1 MAKKKTNRR
10 KSAAPTR
17 QVVTV
22 PAGKASTKRPPGS
35 SRAPRGASS
44 ATTAASPSAEKVAE
58 GQNRQA
64 RKEEARRHREAIRRQ
79 MARRRIY
86 RRVAVVGGSVLVVV
100 ALGFLVSRTGGG
112 ELTGEQQ
119 SLLDRADQA
128 ATAAG
133 CDQVQTITA
142 FDPADQDQTHV
153 GGPNGPPTMPPFS
166 SYPSTPPVSGPHGGG
181 TLPANIYDSPPPMD
195 QALHSLEHG
204 AAIVWYSPDAS
215 ADELAEIQTFFRENQ
230 DHVIVAPYN
239 YPDQGAQG
247 TLPSGKRM
255 ALASWHHVRY
265 CENVSLPV
273 AFAFARNY
281 ATAEYSD
288 YRGDAPE
295 AGLPI

>member
-1 MAKKKTNRR
+1 MAKKKTTRR
-10 KSAAPTR
+10 KPSSPTR

-35 SRAPRGASS
+35 SGAPRGSSTVSAS
-44 ATTAASPSAEKVAE
+44 SPSAEKVAE
-58 GQNRQA
+58 GHNRQA
-64 RKEEARRHREAIRRQ
+64 RKEEARRQREAIRRQ

-86 RRVAVVGGSVLVVV
+86 RRVAVVGGSVLVVA
-100 ALGFLVSRTGGG
+100 ALGFLVLRTGGG
-112 ELTGEQQ
+112 ELTAEQQ
-119 SLLDRADQA
+119 RLVDSADQA

-133 CDQVQTITA
+133 CDQVQTIAA

-153 GGPNGPPTMPPFS
+153 GGPNGPPAMPPFS

-230 DHVIVAPYN
+230 DHIIVAPYN

-247 TLPSGKRM
+247 TLPTGKRM
-255 ALASWHHVRY
+255 ALAGWHHVRF
-265 CENVSLPV
+265 CEDVSLPV

-288 YRGDAPE
+288 YKGDAPE
-295 AGLPI
+295 AGLAI